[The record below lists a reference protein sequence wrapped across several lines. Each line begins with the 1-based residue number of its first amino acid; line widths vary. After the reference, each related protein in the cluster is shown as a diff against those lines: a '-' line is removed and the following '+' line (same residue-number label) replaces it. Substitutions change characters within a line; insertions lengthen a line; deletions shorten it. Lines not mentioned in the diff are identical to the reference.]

1 MVNRKQ
7 VQSLLKVVEDFVTGL
22 REEDAL
28 QPTVGGSSVAFAEG
42 RERAN
47 RASVVTPANQKIFKP
62 TLGSK
67 QQQQQQQQAEERKR
81 KDGEGDGDGEK
92 EGERQTQDSSINT
105 APVLRPP
112 PLGHAALKEKE
123 KAATEVGQR
132 GEGQEKQNQ
141 PEQKKP
147 KGPPRLVVKDSA
159 KNNLSNNSKSVVVDP
174 SSTRKEITDA
184 RHRLAQASN
193 RRKSLEPPIGR
204 EEADRMAGLHRNLE
218 GRKRP
223 PGVAIAIATGA
234 AGATHLGKPTAG
246 RDNNDGIR
254 GARQYLGSD
263 DNQTESAGASIGSA
277 AGNNVATQ
285 IGRSKPNVGGKR
297 KKKSHT
303 DDVFDFSTLPAHLQ
317 KSLAEIKQRKLDA
330 SAAKKKKP
338 IDLTGLQRMKDRDG
352 YDPRRLMH

>member
-1 MVNRKQ
+1 

-28 QPTVGGSSVAFAEG
+28 QPTVGGSSAAFAEG

-47 RASVVTPANQKIFKP
+47 RAAVVTPANQKIFKP
-62 TLGSK
+62 ALGSK
-67 QQQQQQQQAEERKR
+67 QQQQAEERKR
-81 KDGEGDGDGEK
+81 KDGEGEGEK

-112 PLGHAALKEKE
+112 PLDHAALKEKE
-123 KAATEVGQR
+123 QAATEGVGQR
-132 GEGQEKQNQ
+132 GEGQEKQSQ
-141 PEQKKP
+141 PEQKP

-159 KNNLSNNSKSVVVDP
+159 KNNVNNNSKSVVVDP

-223 PGVAIAIATGA
+223 PGIATGATGA
-234 AGATHLGKPTAG
+234 AGATHLGKPTTG

-338 IDLTGLQRMKDRDG
+338 IDLTGLQRLKDRDG

>member
-1 MVNRKQ
+1 M
-7 VQSLLKVVEDFVTGL
+7 LKVVEDFVTGL

-67 QQQQQQQQAEERKR
+67 QQQQQAEERKR

-159 KNNLSNNSKSVVVDP
+159 KNNLNNNSKSVVVDP

-317 KSLAEIKQRKLDA
+317 KSLAEI
-330 SAAKKKKP
+330 
-338 IDLTGLQRMKDRDG
+338 TTM
-352 YDPRRLMH
+352 